1 MKTWSV
7 FFFFISFDLV
17 KMYFLVEKVYRFLC
31 NQIKITGTTIIHH
44 ILVNIIDYDFKKCGY
59 KGKENIFGL
68 LSDVFYKYIYTKIK
82 QEGFLIPQSEVRSC
96 KPLKYL
102 VSVALD

>member
-1 MKTWSV
+1 MRL
-7 FFFFISFDLV
+7 LV
-17 KMYFLVEKVYRFLC
+17 
-31 NQIKITGTTIIHH
+31 H

-59 KGKENIFGL
+59 KGRENIFEL

-82 QEGFLIPQSEVRSC
+82 EEGFLVIPQSEVRSC